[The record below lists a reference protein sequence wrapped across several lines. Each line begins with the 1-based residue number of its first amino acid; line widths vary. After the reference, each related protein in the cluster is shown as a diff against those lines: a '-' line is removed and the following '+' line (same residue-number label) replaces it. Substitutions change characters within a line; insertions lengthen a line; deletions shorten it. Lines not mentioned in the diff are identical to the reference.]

1 MAIEDYIPN
10 VFGNVPSAYQGLLGT
25 EESAALQRRS
35 NIGGLLSAGAALAQ
49 GMSAQGPR
57 RSALQNVLTAL
68 ASGYTGAGQASQAG
82 IEQMVNAQKF
92 GQMQRQ
98 QQAFTQI
105 INDPA
110 VANNPTLKAY
120 LMANPEKA
128 FEYLMNMQQTNAA
141 RSVAPEA
148 PVVPAQPQPVVGQ
161 ESAQENVLPAVQV
174 TGTPPS
180 KFDRQ
185 LKEAEAAQAYWS
197 RLGNTDKAKAAREE
211 ADSLR
216 GLIRQGQLAGGV
228 RESLT
233 GINPM
238 LQPLADALYANAEN
252 MTADQIQASVQSIR
266 EKDAQFKVNTE
277 KELRNEYNQLPA
289 VKEFSTVRTAYKQ
302 ISNALANPSAAN
314 DLAAATKFMKL
325 LDPGSVVRES
335 ELGLAM
341 AATGAIDR
349 MQNYFQRL
357 QNGQML
363 NPSQRA
369 DFKRAAEL
377 AYQAAE
383 ETYGQISDQYV
394 DLSKSY
400 GVSPDNVVLKSKR
413 DAGKPNAKP
422 NVPQR
427 NTKGWTLSVDA
438 NGNRAYVSPDGMQF
452 EEVK

>member
-1 MAIEDYIPN
+1 MA
-10 VFGNVPSAYQGLLGT
+10 
-25 EESAALQRRS
+25 
-35 NIGGLLSAGAALAQ
+35 
-49 GMSAQGPR
+49 
-57 RSALQNVLTAL
+57 
-68 ASGYTGAGQASQAG
+68 
-82 IEQMVNAQKF
+82 NAQKF

-98 QQAFTQI
+98 QQAFTQV

-128 FEYLMNMQQTNAA
+128 FEYLMNMQQTTAA
-141 RSVAPEA
+141 RTVAPETPA
-148 PVVPAQPQPVVGQ
+148 VPTQPQPVVGQ
-161 ESAQENVLPAVQV
+161 EAGQEVTQEGALPEVQV
-174 TGTPPS
+174 VSQKPVPT
-180 KFDRQ
+180 KFERQ

-197 RLGNTDKAKAAREE
+197 RLGNTEKAKAAREE

-335 ELGLAM
+335 ELGMAM

-413 DAGKPNAKP
+413 DAAKPNAKP
-422 NVPQR
+422 NAPQR
-427 NTKGWTLSVDA
+427 NTKGWALSVDA
-438 NGNRAYVSPDGMQF
+438 NGNKAYVSPDGTQF